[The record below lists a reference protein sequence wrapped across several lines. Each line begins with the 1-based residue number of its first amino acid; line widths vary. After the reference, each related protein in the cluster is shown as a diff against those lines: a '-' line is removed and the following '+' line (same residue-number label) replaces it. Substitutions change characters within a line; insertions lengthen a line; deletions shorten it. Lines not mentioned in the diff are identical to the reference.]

1 MFLPIIAP
9 HGITDLIDAPVQSL
23 VVYGALI
30 PLVYLPLPVKTGLL
44 IAGSMY
50 HMRHDIPGGPIGNSL
65 MHLAWVN
72 HPWMAYTYLSLVHVP
87 RHYHRS
93 LWLHTNQKKV
103 AIAFMTIVTIADGF
117 FKWSKAWNELWWV
130 GPVLAHVI
138 MTEYLDW
145 L

>member
-1 MFLPIIAP
+1 MLPLIAP

-23 VVYGALI
+23 VVYGALT

-44 IAGSMY
+44 LAGSMY
-50 HMRHDIPGGPIGNSL
+50 HMRHDIPGGPLGVAL

-87 RHYHRS
+87 RHYQRS
-93 LWLHTNQKKV
+93 LWLYPNQKKV
-103 AIAFMTIVTIADGF
+103 AIILMTIVTIADGF

-138 MTEYLDW
+138 MTEYLDC